1 MKVIRI
7 HLATGKTNRER
18 KKEQEKRGNFYL
30 LVEDRFSTLIFYAH
44 LSVLLTALE
53 VKSYGLLHR
62 GFKP

>member
-7 HLATGKTNRER
+7 HLATWKTNRER

-30 LVEDRFSTLIFYAH
+30 LLEDRFSALIFYAH

-53 VKSYGLLHR
+53 VK
-62 GFKP
+62 